1 MTDPGATFAPGF
13 FLAPARRHGDGVP
26 MNFEED
32 EAATAQIDA
41 LIAPPVRL
49 ALAYAPRRAR
59 GAWRAF
65 MALDRRLAQLIDP
78 SREPMLAQM
87 RLAWWRET
95 FARPAGEWPAGE
107 PLLAALRPWG
117 EGRAAFTELVDGW
130 EAMIG
135 DAPLATVD
143 IAATAQGRAAAMAG
157 LSRVLNGGAVAAL
170 AYRWALA
177 DLAVHMGDET
187 ERGRAMTLLRAAAA
201 PERRAGRAMRPLIV
215 LARMTE
221 RAAHEN
227 RPIGGAGDFAR
238 AVRAGWLGA

>member
-1 MTDPGATFAPGF
+1 MSF
-13 FLAPARRHGDGVP
+13 
-26 MNFEED
+26 D
-32 EAATAQIDA
+32 ENGPTTAQIDA
-41 LIAPPVRL
+41 LIPPPVRL
-49 ALAYAPRRAR
+49 ALAYAPRHARA
-59 GAWRAF
+59 AWRAF

-95 FARPAGEWPAGE
+95 FARPAAEWPAGE

-117 EGRAAFTELVDGW
+117 EARGALTELVDGW

-143 IAATAQGRAAAMAG
+143 IAAAAQGRAAALAG
-157 LSRVLNGGAVAAL
+157 LSQVLNGGAVSAL

-177 DLAVHMGDET
+177 DFVVHMGDET
-187 ERGRAMTLLRAAAA
+187 ERSRAMTLLRAAPA
-201 PERRAGRAMRPLIV
+201 PERRAGRAMRPLNV
-215 LARMTE
+215 LAAMTE